1 MQEMDDIIT
10 VTHHHPAG
18 KEKGESVL
26 FMKAEWRLAF
36 VRYFLFA
43 LTPTPQWPR
52 GLFVFFSNDVF
63 PSQTTFLLGRAIAAM
78 SFPDMYRLQDFHSSK
93 APPLASSEPNH
104 FTFTVSGGAQFG
116 LEDEEMDPFASLI
129 AASGSRASR
138 AASMAADG
146 RQGQSRAEDGG
157 GGGGGGEGGGEEG
170 GEEGAAAAEPFD
182 YEDPRYLVVVAN
194 DERVVL
200 EGVGDANADGWT
212 ALHACCHSPQTA
224 SAGLAVVEAMRR
236 SGRGFEQRTLRG
248 PGTGNKGWTALHM
261 ACAYGVEPLVVALC
275 AAGYAKCQRLRLN
288 LSSSVLP

>member
-1 MQEMDDIIT
+1 
-10 VTHHHPAG
+10 
-18 KEKGESVL
+18 
-26 FMKAEWRLAF
+26 
-36 VRYFLFA
+36 LFA
-43 LTPTPQWPR
+43 LTPTPQWPH
-52 GLFVFFSNDVF
+52 GLFVLNSNGVF
-63 PSQTTFLLGRAIAAM
+63 PSQTTVLLGRAIAAM

-93 APPLASSEPNH
+93 APLLASSEPNH
-104 FTFTVSGGAQFG
+104 FIFTVSGGAQFG

-129 AASGSRASR
+129 AASGSHASR
-138 AASMAADG
+138 AASIAADG
-146 RQGQSRAEDGG
+146 QQRQSRAE
-157 GGGGGGEGGGEEG
+157 GGEGGGEEG

-200 EGVGDANADGWT
+200 EGVGEANADGWT

-275 AAGYAKCQRLRLN
+275 AAGYAKCQRLQLN